1 MELLEVQPTEI
12 IQSYATNNS
21 HILVLFEPQNNLN
34 IPILIGEYEAKI
46 IILSREN
53 IHAKRPLTHNLLCD
67 VINQFSLKLTKVV
80 VESFKEGIFYSS
92 IYISDGITTNKIDSR
107 TSDAIALALSMNA
120 PIYATKSVINET
132 GIEANSFI
140 NSDND
145 STIADNPTIEELE
158 AQLKIFEQNEEYEKA
173 AELMER
179 INKIHEAENKE
190 NQQ

>member
-12 IQSYATNNS
+12 IQSYSTNNS

-67 VINQFSLKLTKVV
+67 VINQFSLVLSKVV

-92 IYISDGITTNKIDSR
+92 IYITDGVTTKKIDSR

-140 NSDND
+140 NSDAD
-145 STIADNPTIEELE
+145 TTADNPTIEELE
-158 AQLKIFEQNEEYEKA
+158 AQLHIYEQNEEYEKA
-173 AELMER
+173 AELMKR
-179 INKIHEAENKE
+179 INKILEAKDKG

>member
-67 VINQFSLKLTKVV
+67 VINQFSLVLSKVV

-92 IYISDGITTNKIDSR
+92 IYITDGVTTKKIDSR

-140 NSDND
+140 NSDAD
-145 STIADNPTIEELE
+145 TTADNPTIEELE
-158 AQLKIFEQNEEYEKA
+158 AQLRIYEKNEEYEKA
-173 AELMER
+173 AELMKR
-179 INKIHEAENKE
+179 INKILEAKDKG